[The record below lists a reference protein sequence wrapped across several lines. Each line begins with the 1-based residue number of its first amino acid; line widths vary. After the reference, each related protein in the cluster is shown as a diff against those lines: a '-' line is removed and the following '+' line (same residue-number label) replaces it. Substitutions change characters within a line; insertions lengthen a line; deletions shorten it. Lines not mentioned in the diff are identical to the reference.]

1 MRTDV
6 PAGPFTLTN
15 LPVMTGQSEAR
26 IVVKDLM
33 GREQVINQ
41 PFYVTPQLLSK
52 GTQQY
57 SYETGLIRQNYGLS
71 SFD

>member
-1 MRTDV
+1 
-6 PAGPFTLTN
+6 
-15 LPVMTGQSEAR
+15 MTGQSEAR

-57 SYETGLIRQNYGLS
+57 STAKP
-71 SFD
+71 F